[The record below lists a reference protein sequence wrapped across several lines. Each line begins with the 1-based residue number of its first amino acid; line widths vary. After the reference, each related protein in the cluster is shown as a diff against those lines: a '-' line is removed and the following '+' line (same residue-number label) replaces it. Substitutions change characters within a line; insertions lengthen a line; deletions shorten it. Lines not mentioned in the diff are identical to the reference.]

1 MPVYP
6 LPLNKKPKGNNSA
19 SSTMPS
25 GEFPSNVSN
34 QQIQK
39 LFESYSCGD
48 KQSKEKIAAYLQ
60 GIINNTKNL
69 EGNSR

>member
-6 LPLNKKPKGNNSA
+6 LPLNKKPKGNNSTSTIP
-19 SSTMPS
+19 SSA
-25 GEFPSNVSN
+25 EFPANVSN

-39 LFESYSCGD
+39 LFESYNCGD

-60 GIINNTKNL
+60 GIINNTKNI
-69 EGNSR
+69 EGNR